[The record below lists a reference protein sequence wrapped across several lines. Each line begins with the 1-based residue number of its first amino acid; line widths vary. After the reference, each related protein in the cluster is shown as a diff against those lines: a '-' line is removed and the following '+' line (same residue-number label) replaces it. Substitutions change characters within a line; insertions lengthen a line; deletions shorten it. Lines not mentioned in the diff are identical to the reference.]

1 MQKTKEVVNQ
11 YLIENFDKLQSAR
24 HTPGFSWVPVL
35 LDINKK
41 LNMDFDPSKE
51 RDRDYVRGRFLSLR
65 KRRNNF
71 AEGIVVQ
78 ASETHSVYV
87 PKEALKD
94 TYKYI
99 DTYTKVTDTPKNEQ
113 EEFQQ
118 WKQEKNRLKS
128 QVGLHIVA
136 GCIHFPAVNQKFYK
150 AFLQFIGDVSG
161 ELKGIHLIGDILDC
175 KSLSQHDKGM
185 VSDTNLEEEYT
196 KSNQY
201 LDMLDSALPSGI
213 EKNYIWGN
221 HEERYTRLQKQVDI
235 SKFGKA
241 LLSPTAGCHFIER
254 GYTVQEDYQN
264 AKIQLG
270 KYLDLIHGQYVVA
283 NACKKHL
290 DVYKKSIM
298 FAHTHKMGSHFDTD
312 KAAFNIGWMGDS
324 SDKAF
329 GYCSRVTK
337 EGWQNGFAVVNID
350 ESGFYHVQMIQFFN
364 GRFYYGGKE
373 YCG

>member
-1 MQKTKEVVNQ
+1 MLKTKEVVNQ

-35 LDINKK
+35 LDINKQHST
-41 LNMDFDPSKE
+41 DFDPSKE

-65 KRRNNF
+65 RNRIPEVDIKF
-71 AEGIVVQ
+71 ESAAIV
-78 ASETHSVYV
+78 AHKKIITGE
-87 PKEALKD
+87 ELKS
-94 TYKYI
+94 YKYI
-99 DTYTKVTDTPKNEQ
+99 DTYTKVTKTPENDL

-118 WKQEKNRLKS
+118 WKEEKNRLKS

-136 GCIHFPAVNQKFYK
+136 GCIHFPAVNQKFYN
-150 AFLQFIGDVSG
+150 AFLKFIGDVSG
-161 ELKGIHLIGDILDC
+161 DLKGIHLIGDILDC
-175 KSLSQHDKGM
+175 KSLSQHDKGQ
-185 VSDTNLEEEYT
+185 VSDTNLEEEYN
-196 KSNQY
+196 KSNKY

-270 KYLDLIHGQYVVA
+270 RYLDLIHGQYIVA

-337 EGWQNGFAVVNID
+337 EGWQNGFAVVNVD